1 MVVSNGGE
9 GWGNLRFYRKSEKK
23 KKKKNQK
30 TLKKVSAV
38 EPKTEVWVLWAF
50 DTKRKTQQEALL
62 VLKASVRT
70 Q

>member
-9 GWGNLRFYRKSEKK
+9 GWGNLRFYRKSE
-23 KKKKNQK
+23 KKNQK

>member
-9 GWGNLRFYRKSEKK
+9 GWGNLRFYRKSE
-23 KKKKNQK
+23 KKKNQK

>member
-1 MVVSNGGE
+1 MVVKDGGTGDSTE
-9 GWGNLRFYRKSEKK
+9 NLE
-23 KKKKNQK
+23 KKKNQK

-38 EPKTEVWVLWAF
+38 EPKMEVWVLWAF

-62 VLKASVRT
+62 VLKASMRT

>member
-1 MVVSNGGE
+1 MVVSNGGQ
-9 GWGNLRFYRKSEKK
+9 GWGNWRFYRKSE

-38 EPKTEVWVLWAF
+38 EPKMEVWVLWAF

-62 VLKASVRT
+62 VLKASMRT